1 MSIFLNSKED
11 FSFPQLNIPDEM
23 TIETSITQFN
33 DVDTVDDYRD
43 LLLIILSAIANQDG
57 ELTIAKIKAYENA
70 IVTCVDK
77 EYIQNSINRLK
88 FFYGILSPIEF
99 TPKLCMK
106 FHKSI
111 EKSALSN
118 DRRKDIANALVTMLE
133 AANILTSSVGVLQ
146 LIKGMIDSLGI
157 RTLEFWDRMD
167 ALQEKSKAFA
177 VTHERSSLFVT
188 SAKGVFE
195 NIGKVWR
202 KEKATTGLAEIGTLR
217 GILNEKATKKI
228 SASKIFA
235 EEIHDVELINLANDF
250 SDQIQ
255 PGKFRIV
262 ICGEVKHGKSS
273 LFNLL
278 VGRQISPS
286 GESVATTASSIE
298 IYHSPLPVY
307 HAQWICEDDLQKVRA
322 YFKNKIDDPMI
333 ARALN
338 NFENIIQ
345 HADFKPGEKIES
357 IGSTLEL
364 FEYLTAGGSR
374 ALLIQKVFVGL
385 PIPYLEKGAVMVDT
399 PGLNDPFQLREKI
412 TLDDARHA
420 HCIIF
425 VMRADKFGT
434 HSEKEFLTKILSES
448 ATIKLLVVITHIDHL
463 ESEASK
469 IKLMNEARLWLTS
482 VAQKVD
488 HKQVMHDI
496 KIFGF
501 DSRFDIKNRV
511 SLADGHG
518 YIDFIEKLQQVAR
531 NLHASGDYEAW
542 LENSMGRLELKLEK
556 QSSSYLQRVE
566 SALKQENKLSGLIAI
581 KGVLERITDVY
592 QTDTSSRLN
601 EYRARLKLDYEELLL
616 AFEEFQQMLIH
627 KLSEAIER
635 RVDELGDDYDLDR
648 KWESFDQAECELIC
662 NHELQKFKHKIK
674 SKIEFWNKTF
684 VSFSEKE
691 HHKLHSSA
699 MDLMNVEENFA
710 NMCAI
715 SNNKER
721 VFNVIDKGL
730 SRMKDAGLLLSGA
743 AAGSV
748 GGTSSVIVLSSVSTL
763 LSLPWAL
770 PILGFT
776 ATSIWAIS
784 KHIGTAE
791 KRKRKFREIKVEQA
805 REFIDKR
812 VSGLKDKLK
821 EDICFIDQQLVNIV
835 KIHCNPVL
843 IDSYASLKE
852 IDLRLQLL
860 NRISKSEVDRVN
872 SRKEY
877 ISAIL

>member
-286 GESVATTASSIE
+286 GESVATTANS
-298 IYHSPLPVY
+298 
-307 HAQWICEDDLQKVRA
+307 D
-322 YFKNKIDDPMI
+322 
-333 ARALN
+333 
-338 NFENIIQ
+338 
-345 HADFKPGEKIES
+345 
-357 IGSTLEL
+357 
-364 FEYLTAGGSR
+364 
-374 ALLIQKVFVGL
+374 
-385 PIPYLEKGAVMVDT
+385 
-399 PGLNDPFQLREKI
+399 
-412 TLDDARHA
+412 
-420 HCIIF
+420 
-425 VMRADKFGT
+425 
-434 HSEKEFLTKILSES
+434 
-448 ATIKLLVVITHIDHL
+448 VI
-463 ESEASK
+463 
-469 IKLMNEARLWLTS
+469 
-482 VAQKVD
+482 
-488 HKQVMHDI
+488 
-496 KIFGF
+496 
-501 DSRFDIKNRV
+501 
-511 SLADGHG
+511 
-518 YIDFIEKLQQVAR
+518 
-531 NLHASGDYEAW
+531 
-542 LENSMGRLELKLEK
+542 
-556 QSSSYLQRVE
+556 
-566 SALKQENKLSGLIAI
+566 
-581 KGVLERITDVY
+581 
-592 QTDTSSRLN
+592 
-601 EYRARLKLDYEELLL
+601 
-616 AFEEFQQMLIH
+616 
-627 KLSEAIER
+627 
-635 RVDELGDDYDLDR
+635 
-648 KWESFDQAECELIC
+648 
-662 NHELQKFKHKIK
+662 
-674 SKIEFWNKTF
+674 
-684 VSFSEKE
+684 
-691 HHKLHSSA
+691 
-699 MDLMNVEENFA
+699 
-710 NMCAI
+710 
-715 SNNKER
+715 
-721 VFNVIDKGL
+721 
-730 SRMKDAGLLLSGA
+730 
-743 AAGSV
+743 
-748 GGTSSVIVLSSVSTL
+748 
-763 LSLPWAL
+763 
-770 PILGFT
+770 
-776 ATSIWAIS
+776 
-784 KHIGTAE
+784 
-791 KRKRKFREIKVEQA
+791 
-805 REFIDKR
+805 
-812 VSGLKDKLK
+812 
-821 EDICFIDQQLVNIV
+821 
-835 KIHCNPVL
+835 
-843 IDSYASLKE
+843 
-852 IDLRLQLL
+852 
-860 NRISKSEVDRVN
+860 
-872 SRKEY
+872 
-877 ISAIL
+877 